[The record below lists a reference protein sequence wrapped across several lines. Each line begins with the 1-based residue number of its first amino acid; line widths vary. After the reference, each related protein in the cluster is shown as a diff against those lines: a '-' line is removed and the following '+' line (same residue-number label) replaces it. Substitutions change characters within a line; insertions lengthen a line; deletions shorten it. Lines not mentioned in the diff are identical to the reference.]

1 MDTVESRTRA
11 KVILPFPPRT
21 IMTKR
26 TSTRRA
32 AAASGSKKQATAPAA
47 SPPVTLPSPVPA
59 PRDPPPPVTEAETER
74 MNAVYAFPLRV
85 VAGRDARAPVQALEL
100 DLGPLCREPL
110 DMAISFYVQRLVKRG
125 WHPAA
130 GDFSH
135 ENVNK
140 SFDFA
145 FNIEDG
151 WRLVCAP
158 GAIDEDTKLLLTVTS
173 SGEAA
178 AADDAGRQKHP
189 LPVPIDEA
197 ASLPDGRVLLVLPA
211 TAAAAAAVKEPDYA
225 KMRKEAETHAQK
237 DFREGSHNMWFADL
251 IDRRV
256 PGGFAEAYA
265 GAAKAKRRIDE
276 LEAEVAEL
284 KKARVSEQAKRVWH
298 GMTRGVSTATDT
310 AIEWTKR
317 TAWPTIMEA
326 IRARGILK

>member
-1 MDTVESRTRA
+1 MPVFSRRFVSTLVA
-11 KVILPFPPRT
+11 FT
-21 IMTKR
+21 IAFQSVFSHR
-26 TSTRRA
+26 FA
-32 AAASGSKKQATAPAA
+32 DASLLGV
-47 SPPVTLPSPVPA
+47 PV
-59 PRDPPPPVTEAETER
+59 
-74 MNAVYAFPLRV
+74 
-85 VAGRDARAPVQALEL
+85 APV
-100 DLGPLCREPL
+100 
-110 DMAISFYVQRLVKRG
+110 F
-125 WHPAA
+125 WAA
-130 GDFSH
+130 
-135 ENVNK
+135 
-140 SFDFA
+140 
-145 FNIEDG
+145 
-151 WRLVCAP
+151 
-158 GAIDEDTKLLLTVTS
+158 T
-173 SGEAA
+173 
-178 AADDAGRQKHP
+178 DDAGRQKHP
-189 LPVPIDEA
+189 FPVPIDEA